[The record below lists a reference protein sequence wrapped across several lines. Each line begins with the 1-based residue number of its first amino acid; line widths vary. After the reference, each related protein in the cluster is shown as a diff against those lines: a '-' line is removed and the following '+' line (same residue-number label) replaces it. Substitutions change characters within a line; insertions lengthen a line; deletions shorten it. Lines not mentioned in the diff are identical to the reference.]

1 MFISDKNKL
10 KELSDQIPEL
20 LAVEMEGAAFAQV
33 AKQEKIDWLLIR
45 TISDGAD
52 YKASQDFSSFLSN
65 YKYHSFSLIKA
76 IFDILI
82 KESEF

>member
-1 MFISDKNKL
+1 MKNIKIKANKHIEKL
-10 KELSDQIPEL
+10 NPYQITSQDPWL
-20 LAVEMEGAAFAQV
+20 FT
-33 AKQEKIDWLLIR
+33 EKIDWLLIR

-52 YKASQDFSSFLSN
+52 DKASQDFSSFLSN

-82 KESEF
+82 N